1 MAETVSPDRIATSVD
16 VAANLAAVRA
26 RIDKAAAEC
35 GRDPADVH
43 LVAVSKTH
51 DANRITRA
59 LEVGHLL
66 FGENRVQEALSKWPM
81 LKQAFP
87 AAKLHLIGHLQTNK
101 AKEAVALFDVIETLD
116 RPKLAKA
123 LAREMEKSGTRRVCY
138 VQVNTGAEP
147 QKGGI
152 PPGEA
157 DDFIAACR
165 NEFGLT
171 VEGVMCI
178 PPFDEEPAPHFALL
192 KKIADRN
199 GLAKVSMGMSGDFE
213 IGVQFGAT
221 HVRVGTAIFG
231 PRNQTG
237 NHGATAA

>member
-1 MAETVSPDRIATSVD
+1 MAETVSPDRIGTPVD
-16 VAANLAAVRA
+16 VAANLAAVHA
-26 RIDKAAAEC
+26 RIVKAATDC

-51 DANRITRA
+51 DADRIRPA
-59 LEVGHLL
+59 LEAGHLL
-66 FGENRVQEALSKWPM
+66 FGENRVQEAQGKWPT

-87 AAKLHLIGHLQTNK
+87 AARLHLIGHLQTNK
-101 AKEAVALFDVIETLD
+101 AKEAVALFDLIETLY

-123 LAREMEKSGTRRVCY
+123 LAREMEKSGTRRPCY
-138 VQVNTGAEP
+138 VQVNTGEEQ

-152 PPGEA
+152 PPREA
-157 DDFIAACR
+157 DAFIAACR
-165 NEFGLT
+165 NEFGLL

-199 GLAKVSMGMSGDFE
+199 GLTAVSMGMSGDFE
-213 IGVQFGAT
+213 IGIQFGAT

-231 PRNQTG
+231 PRNQT
-237 NHGATAA
+237 

>member
-1 MAETVSPDRIATSVD
+1 MAETVSPDRMTNPVD

-26 RIDKAAAEC
+26 RIEKAAADC
-35 GRDPADVH
+35 GRDPADVY

-51 DANRITRA
+51 DADRIRLA
-59 LEVGHLL
+59 LEAGHLL
-66 FGENRVQEALSKWPM
+66 FGENRVQEAQGKWPM

-123 LAREMEKSGTRRVCY
+123 LAREMDKSGIQRACY
-138 VQVNTGAEP
+138 VQVNTGEEP
-147 QKGGI
+147 QKGGVA
-152 PPGEA
+152 PGDA

-165 NEFGLT
+165 GEFGLP
-171 VEGVMCI
+171 VEGLMCI

-199 GLAKVSMGMSGDFE
+199 GLGVLSMGMSADFE

-231 PRNQTG
+231 QRGQT
-237 NHGATAA
+237 